1 MYQDQKISLIIPCF
15 DEEQGISHILRDIP
29 LLIDEVIV
37 IDNGSRDRTAQVAES
52 LGARVIFES
61 RRGYGQAYLTGF
73 AAATGDIIVTL
84 DGDNSYP
91 ITAVPD
97 LVTHMIDRE
106 LDFISCCRFPLE
118 RKGSMP
124 MLNRIGNRLLTLC
137 FNLTAGTQ
145 LQDSQSGMWIFRRD
159 ILQGISLMHPGMCF
173 SEEIKMEVI
182 LSGKY
187 RFAEFPILYNERL
200 GRAKLRRW
208 RDGAQNLLF
217 LFQKRLSIALRR
229 RG

>member
-1 MYQDQKISLIIPCF
+1 MYQDKKISLIIPCF
-15 DEEQGISHILRDIP
+15 DEEQGISQILRDVP

-37 IDNGSRDRTAQVAES
+37 IDNGSKDQTAQVAER
-52 LGARVIFES
+52 LGVRVIYES
-61 RRGYGQAYLTGF
+61 RRGYGRAYLTGF
-73 AAATGDIIVTL
+73 AAAMGDIIVTM

-91 ITAVPD
+91 ITAVPV
-97 LVTHMIDRE
+97 LVTYMIDRE
-106 LDFISCCRFPLE
+106 LDFISGCRFPLE
-118 RKGSMP
+118 QKDSMP
-124 MLNRIGNRLLTLC
+124 LLNRIGNRLLTLC
-137 FNLTAGTQ
+137 FNLTAATW
-145 LQDSQSGMWIFRRD
+145 LRDSQSGMWVFRRE
-159 ILQGISLMHPGMCF
+159 ILNGISLVHPGMCF

-182 LSGKY
+182 LSGKN
-187 RFAEFPILYNERL
+187 RFAEFPIPYNERL